1 MEITISMNTLIQ
13 AIFSVELNIKR
24 HRMLLDELGE
34 TITDDQAEQYGE
46 SLMSLMQ
53 TSGEL
58 GTVYDEERQ
67 KMPQEN
73 LPSYE
78 AVCARFVFI

>member
-1 MEITISMNTLIQ
+1 
-13 AIFSVELNIKR
+13 
-24 HRMLLDELGE
+24 
-34 TITDDQAEQYGE
+34 
-46 SLMSLMQ
+46 MSLMQ

-58 GTVYDEERQ
+58 GAVYDEERQ

-78 AVCARFVFI
+78 ALCARFVFI